1 MFLFHA
7 HLVVPATLT
16 QDLYHEMKGREC
28 MILSCQRCISI
39 FLPTKHRS
47 EASDRIQEFADFKMA
62 SMVRIPLTFSKF
74 LNSFFFSFCLS
85 SERIVDEK

>member
-28 MILSCQRCISI
+28 MILSC
-39 FLPTKHRS
+39 LPTKHRS

>member
-1 MFLFHA
+1 MLNVEFPPLFIIFA
-7 HLVVPATLT
+7 H
-16 QDLYHEMKGREC
+16 
-28 MILSCQRCISI
+28 ISI
-39 FLPTKHRS
+39 FLTS
-47 EASDRIQEFADFKMA
+47 IEARLGCIQEFADFKVA